1 MSPSLGDHILKQP
14 ADRISGLRCQQEM
27 DMVGHQYVGMDST
40 VTGLC
45 NALQDLQ
52 VFEIILRL
60 EKHRFRGM
68 ASLHEMGGNVR
79 NVGS

>member
-1 MSPSLGDHILKQP
+1 
-14 ADRISGLRCQQEM
+14 M